1 MNNVQ
6 TKIAQQWQVGLTKAK
21 NIPAVI
27 AAQQWFSRQTLRDQ
41 KIIKALVGFVVF
53 CMIIVMFVQPFY
65 SQQSSHQ
72 AKLDKSIA
80 VYELLASNAHKFRG
94 KGASSSSTTPILA
107 VITQQAKI
115 AKINLKRFEPDDENL
130 RIWLDNES
138 FDHAAR
144 WLETLTRDHGIK
156 VKQISIER
164 SDKQGR
170 IDLRAT
176 LYK

>member
-1 MNNVQ
+1 MNNIQ
-6 TKIAQQWQVGLTKAK
+6 AKIIQQWQAGLAKAQST
-21 NIPAVI
+21 PSVI
-27 AAQQWFSRQTLRDQ
+27 AGKQWFSRQSMRDQ

-53 CMIIVMFVQPFY
+53 CLIIVLFVQPFY
-65 SQQSSHQ
+65 SQQSLHQ
-72 AKLDKSIA
+72 ARLNKSVSI
-80 VYELLASNAHKFRG
+80 YELLASNAHKFRG
-94 KGASSSSTTPILA
+94 KGSSSSSTPILA
-107 VITQQAKI
+107 LITQQAKI

-130 RIWLDNES
+130 RIWLDDES

-164 SDKQGR
+164 SEKNGR

>member
-1 MNNVQ
+1 MNKNLIQIKEVGQ
-6 TKIAQQWQVGLTKAK
+6 TLLAK
-21 NIPAVI
+21 VHKIPAVI
-27 AAQQWFSRQTLRDQ
+27 AGKQWFSRQSIRDQ
-41 KIIKALVGFVVF
+41 KIIKTLLGFV
-53 CMIIVMFVQPFY
+53 IICLIVVTFIQPFY
-65 SQQSSHQ
+65 NQQPLHQ
-72 AKLDKSIA
+72 VKLNKSIA
-80 VYELLASNAHKFRG
+80 TYEQLASNAHKFRG
-94 KGASSSSTTPILA
+94 KGNSSSSTPILA
-107 VITQQAKI
+107 LITQQAKI

-138 FDHAAR
+138 FDDAAR

-164 SDKQGR
+164 SEKIGR

>member
-1 MNNVQ
+1 MKNLQEKFN
-6 TKIAQQWQVGLTKAK
+6 KQWQTGQAK
-21 NIPAVI
+21 VLSLPTVI
-27 AAQQWFSRQTLRDQ
+27 AGRQWFSRQSSRDQ
-41 KIIKALVGFVVF
+41 SIIKALIGFVIF
-53 CMIIVMFVQPFY
+53 CLVIIVFVQPFY
-65 SQQSSHQ
+65 SQQSLHQ
-72 AKLDKSIA
+72 ARLNKSIS

-94 KGASSSSTTPILA
+94 KGSSSSATPILA
-107 VITQQAKI
+107 LITQQAKI
-115 AKINLKRFEPDDENL
+115 SKINLKRFEPDDENL
-130 RIWLDNES
+130 RIWLDDES

-164 SDKQGR
+164 SGKQGR

>member
-1 MNNVQ
+1 MN
-6 TKIAQQWQVGLTKAK
+6 KILTQVKERWQILLIKGQKL
-21 NIPAVI
+21 PAFI
-27 AAQQWFSRQTLRDQ
+27 AGRQWFLRQTIRDQ
-41 KIIKALVGFVVF
+41 KIIKVLLAFVVS
-53 CMIIVMFVQPFY
+53 CLIIVMFIQPFY
-65 SQQSSHQ
+65 SQKPLNQT
-72 AKLDKSIA
+72 KLDKSIA
-80 VYELLASNAHKFRG
+80 VYEQLASNAHKFRG
-94 KGASSSSTTPILA
+94 KGSSSSSTPILA
-107 VITQQAKI
+107 LITQQAKI

-156 VKQISIER
+156 VKQISVER
-164 SDKQGR
+164 GEKNGR